1 MVSMKGTGPNILLTN
16 LQVGCMH
23 SIDRSNMT
31 FTEPTSLGGKMR
43 PGTVT
48 PPPRSRQKTKG
59 DKLSVSLSIR
69 KQVRLFLLAINTK
82 TLLVKLKE
90 LTSTIPW

>member
-1 MVSMKGTGPNILLTN
+1 MKGTGPNILLTN
-16 LQVGCMH
+16 LGCMH
-23 SIDRSNMT
+23 FDRSIKHYVYGVHV
-31 FTEPTSLGGKMR
+31 FRRKMR

-59 DKLSVSLSIR
+59 GKFALSLSIR
-69 KQVRLFLLAINTK
+69 KQVSLFLLAINTK